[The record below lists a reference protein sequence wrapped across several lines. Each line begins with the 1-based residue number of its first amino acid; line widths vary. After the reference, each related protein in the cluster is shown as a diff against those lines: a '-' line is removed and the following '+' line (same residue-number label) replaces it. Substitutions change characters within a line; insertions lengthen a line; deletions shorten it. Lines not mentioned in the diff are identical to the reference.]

1 MERRDAVT
9 VGDVLREC
17 LEKSS
22 MQGRL
27 DEVRACEAFPL
38 VVGNHIASM
47 CGSPWI
53 KNGVMTI
60 GTPNASLRSELNM
73 SRGRIVR
80 GINEILGK
88 DVVREVMFRN

>member
-1 MERRDAVT
+1 MT

-38 VVGNHIASM
+38 VVGSHIASM
-47 CGSPWI
+47 CGRPYVR
-53 KNGVMTI
+53 NGVMTV
-60 GTPNASLRSELNM
+60 GTSNASLRSELNM

-80 GINEILGK
+80 GINEIMG
-88 DVVREVMFRN
+88 REVVKEVVFRN

>member
-1 MERRDAVT
+1 MERKEVVT

-27 DEVRACEAFPL
+27 DEVRACDAFSL
-38 VVGNHIASM
+38 VVGTHIASLCHRPYM
-47 CGSPWI
+47 R
-53 KNGVMTI
+53 NGVMTV
-60 GTPNASLRSELNM
+60 GTSNASLRSELNM
-73 SRGRIVR
+73 RRGGIMK

-88 DVVREVMFRN
+88 EVVKEILFKS

>member
-27 DEVRACEAFPL
+27 NEVRACEAFVA
-38 VVGNHIASM
+38 VVGPQLAAQCKRPQIRS
-47 CGSPWI
+47 GL
-53 KNGVMTI
+53 MTI
-60 GTPNASLRSELNM
+60 GVSNASLRSELNM
-73 SRGRIVR
+73 RRGHVLRA
-80 GINEILGK
+80 INETLGLEVVK
-88 DVVREVMFRN
+88 DLSFRN

>member
-1 MERRDAVT
+1 MT

-38 VVGNHIASM
+38 VVGQQIASM
-47 CGSPWI
+47 CGRPWI
-53 KNGVMTI
+53 KDGVMTI
-60 GTPNASLRSELNM
+60 GTSNASLRSELNM

-80 GINEILGK
+80 GINEIMGK
-88 DVVREVMFRN
+88 DVVKELLFRN